1 MIARWSITTEAIDD
15 NINGNAKP
23 TDETILHQLTMKLDE
38 FLIVGTL
45 LGVAS
50 LVGGHKTVSF
60 IIVTVGVRDVH
71 DTCEATEDRGKV
83 VVHDR
88 HAHTVNIGCGYGDDP
103 NNYNCDEEMIDYNLP
118 VPLATQPTHRLRQCQ
133 VKTSYGYCEPQE
145 EPVQERY
152 YVKYSPSKKY
162 YTPYKKDV
170 SRFYQVLQPAV
181 RYYEQQCPA
190 PPTSGP
196 TSVSDTRTVDCGLS
210 DKNITSLLSIPLPKK
225 LEGDIKTILVVD
237 SKSKTT
243 QQYRVDGW
251 TTTPDAR

>member
-38 FLIVGTL
+38 FLIAGTL

-50 LVGGHKTVSF
+50 LVGGHKT
-60 IIVTVGVRDVH
+60 
-71 DTCEATEDRGKV
+71 
-83 VVHDR
+83 
-88 HAHTVNIGCGYGDDP
+88 GYGDDP

-118 VPLATQPTHRLRQCQ
+118 VPLATQPTRLRQCQ

>member
-1 MIARWSITTEAIDD
+1 
-15 NINGNAKP
+15 
-23 TDETILHQLTMKLDE
+23 
-38 FLIVGTL
+38 
-45 LGVAS
+45 
-50 LVGGHKTVSF
+50 
-60 IIVTVGVRDVH
+60 
-71 DTCEATEDRGKV
+71 
-83 VVHDR
+83 
-88 HAHTVNIGCGYGDDP
+88 
-103 NNYNCDEEMIDYNLP
+103 MIDYNLP
-118 VPLATQPTHRLRQCQ
+118 VPLATQPTRLRQCQ

-196 TSVSDTRTVDCGLS
+196 TSVSGPTPKSPAIQIYVVWREDDRGRRRSLVDEPNLTLHLIDTRTVDCGLS